1 MTLELRYAVRSDV
14 GLLREGNED
23 SAYAGPRLLAV
34 ADGMGGHAAGEVASA
49 LTIASMAE
57 LDAEQSGGDM
67 LKALAMAVATANAR
81 LQEKIISN
89 PAVEGMGTTL
99 TALLWSNGHAAV
111 CHIGD
116 SRGYLLRE
124 GELYQ
129 ITHDHTLVQSLVDEG
144 RISADDV
151 STHPQRSLLL
161 RALDGRSIAE
171 PDLSVHESLP
181 GDRYLLCSDGL
192 SGVVSDETL
201 RGTLSTI
208 EDLEIVTR
216 QLIELAIHGGGPD
229 NITCIVA
236 DVVDTATTRLPP
248 TTTPVLAGAATTL
261 ADLRLA
267 DGYGPFGGFE
277 DHHED
282 RVLAA
287 RTAPQPAVDDLDPLD
302 PMMTSAVVP
311 LTVSGN
317 GADPRVTRAR
327 RSHRAQPRRGRR
339 RWPIVTTALVVLL
352 GVVIG
357 GGYIFWRVSQTQYY
371 VAGNDSQVVIY
382 RGINYSILGFR
393 LYSPYQ
399 ATGIQLAQVPQTY
412 QQTVMNPDSTGSL
425 HQAQTMAGTIRAAV
439 SQCLSA
445 YTTQKTWAL
454 NETKYSAYQAKV
466 AAARKKHPPGSTANL
481 GTPVPNPG
489 PRPLAAGQQPSSV
502 GGACPPPMLYGI
514 PGSALNPAP
523 PGSS

>member
-49 LTIASMAE
+49 LTIESMAE
-57 LDAEQSGGDM
+57 LDADQASGDM
-67 LKALAMAVATANAR
+67 LKVLAMAVALANAR
-81 LQEKIISN
+81 LQEKIIAN

-99 TALLWSNGHAAV
+99 TALLWSDGHAAV

-116 SRGYLLRE
+116 SRGYLLRD

-161 RALDGRSIAE
+161 RALDGRSLAE

-201 RGTLSTI
+201 RDTLSTI
-208 EDLEIVTR
+208 ENLEVCTR

-248 TTTPVLAGAATTL
+248 TTTPVLAGAAATL
-261 ADLRLA
+261 GDLRRV
-267 DGYGPFGGFE
+267 DGTGPFGGFE
-277 DHHED
+277 DYHED
-282 RVLAA
+282 QVRAA
-287 RTAPQPAVDDLDPLD
+287 RTAPQPAVDDAD
-302 PMMTSAVVP
+302 PMMTSAVMP
-311 LTVSGN
+311 LTGSEN
-317 GADPRVTRAR
+317 GADPRAAGAR
-327 RSHRAQPRRGRR
+327 RSHRARPRRASGRRHRR

-352 GVVIG
+352 AVVVG
-357 GGYIFWRVSQTQYY
+357 GGYIFWRVSQSQYY
-371 VAGNDSQVVIY
+371 VAADSSGQVVIY
-382 RGINYSILGFR
+382 RGISEHIAGFSWS
-393 LYSPYQ
+393 SPYEQ
-399 ATGIQLAQVPQTY
+399 TGISLDQVPSNY
-412 QQTVMNPDSTGSL
+412 QQTVKTAYSTGSL
-425 HQAQTMAGTIRAAV
+425 SQVRQTVVNIRTAVENCRTAYVALQTWASAVNRYNAAV
-439 SQCLSA
+439 A
-445 YTTQKTWAL
+445 
-454 NETKYSAYQAKV
+454 QAHKSRKPTNNIPKPPLQPT
-466 AAARKKHPPGSTANL
+466 AASPMC
-481 GTPVPNPG
+481 
-489 PRPLAAGQQPSSV
+489 PSS
-502 GGACPPPMLYGI
+502 AKFGI
-514 PGSALNPAP
+514 AASALAP
-523 PGSS
+523 TASGSS